1 MATLNL
7 DLAKRNK
14 CDEFYTRYDTI
25 EQEMQHF
32 SNDFEGKIVCC
43 PCDDYTRSNFYKYF
57 FNNFKELKIKKLITS
72 CYYPY
77 TYSLFAQK
85 SSPRANY
92 SITEL
97 IDGQVVTTP
106 YTHDCDGDFRSPE
119 VRELIKQSDIVV
131 TNPPF
136 SLMRD
141 FISAVRHK
149 RFIILAN
156 LNIITY
162 NNIFPM
168 FKANKIFIGVN
179 HRSGDMAFEIPEHY
193 SNRSDSERLIDGT
206 KVVRFSSINWYNNI
220 RFTPVA
226 PLILTK
232 HYSPEE
238 YPMYDNYDAI
248 LINKTC
254 DIPVDYEGNMAVP
267 ITFLEKWN
275 PEQFSLVGRVWRDGT
290 VKGELPYVRLLIRH
304 KHPVKPPQVAQVD
317 S

>member
-1 MATLNL
+1 MATQNL
-7 DLAKRNK
+7 DQAKRNK

-32 SNDFEGKIVCC
+32 SNDFNDKVICC

-57 FNNFKELKIKKLITS
+57 FNNFKRLKLKKLITS

-77 TYSLFAQK
+77 TYALFAQNR
-85 SSPRANY
+85 SPRANY
-92 SITEL
+92 TITEL

-106 YTHDCDGDFRSPE
+106 YMHECDGDFRSE
-119 VRELIKQSDIVV
+119 QVRNLIKQSDIVV

-149 RFIILAN
+149 QFIILAN
-156 LNIITY
+156 MNIITF
-162 NNIFPM
+162 NNIFPLFM
-168 FKANKIFIGVN
+168 SNKIFIGVN
-179 HRSGDMAFEIPEHY
+179 HRSGDIPFEIPDNY
-193 SNRSDSERLIDGT
+193 ANRSDSERLIDGV

-220 RFTPVA
+220 RFTPTE

-232 HYSPEE
+232 HYTPEE
-238 YPMYDNYDAI
+238 YPKYDNCDAI

-254 DIPVDYEGNMAVP
+254 DIPKDYEGAMAVP

-275 PEQFSLVGRVWRDGT
+275 PDQFSLNGMVSKDGT
-290 VKGELPYVRLLIRH
+290 VKGKLPYVRLLIKN
-304 KHPVKPPQVAQVD
+304 KHPVEQPQVAQVER
-317 S
+317 